1 MTDERKAMKVY
12 VLVDNNDGDGLTGE
26 WGLSFYIEYRGKTV
40 LLDTGLSPLFAE
52 NAEKMG
58 LDLNDVEYAVL
69 SHAHD
74 DHANGLDT
82 FFDKNDHAPLYVAQ
96 GCDENC
102 YDLYDYGFQYA
113 GIPLGIMT
121 RHADRIIK
129 ADPDMYISDGIRLLG
144 HTTPGLE
151 ELGLQEHMY
160 LKQPDGS
167 YIPDDFG
174 HEHSLVF
181 ELDDG
186 VAIFNSCS
194 HAGADNIINE
204 VMQVYP
210 DRKIVAMIGGFHLFN
225 KDDNYVKAFAHR
237 VDETGVEAV
246 ITGHCT
252 GDKAWN
258 ILHDELGNKVL
269 GFRTGLVFEL

>member
-1 MTDERKAMKVY
+1 
-12 VLVDNNDGDGLTGE
+12 
-26 WGLSFYIEYRGKTV
+26 
-40 LLDTGLSPLFAE
+40 
-52 NAEKMG
+52 
-58 LDLNDVEYAVL
+58 
-69 SHAHD
+69 
-74 DHANGLDT
+74 
-82 FFDKNDHAPLYVAQ
+82 
-96 GCDENC
+96 
-102 YDLYDYGFQYA
+102 
-113 GIPLGIMT
+113 MT

-225 KDDNYVKAFAHR
+225 KDDDYVKAFAQR
-237 VDETGVEAV
+237 VGETGVEAV

-258 ILHDELGNKVL
+258 ILHEELGDKVI

>member
-1 MTDERKAMKVY
+1 MYFVVKVMKIY

-58 LDLNDVEYAVL
+58 LDLNNVDFAVL

-82 FFDKNDHAPLYVAQ
+82 FFEKNDHAPLYVAQ

-102 YDLYDYGFQYA
+102 HDLYDYGFQYA

-151 ELGLQEHMY
+151 ELGLGMLEGMVKLLPTAEVGFLGMVRDETTFEPTTY
-160 LKQPDGS
+160 AERL
-167 YIPDDFG
+167 PDDLSDRQCFAIDPMLATG
-174 HEHSLVF
+174 GSL
-181 ELDDG
+181 G
-186 VAIFNSCS
+186 AAIQFLFDR
-194 HAGADNIINE
+194 GAKDVTAIMKYLVGKAPE
-204 VMQVYP
+204 
-210 DRKIVAMIGGFHLFN
+210 GF
-225 KDDNYVKAFAHR
+225 
-237 VDETGVEAV
+237 DETAA
-246 ITGHCT
+246 
-252 GDKAWN
+252 DF
-258 ILHDELGNKVL
+258 DGNGKINAKDV
-269 GFRTGLVFEL
+269 TGLMKQLVANA